1 MHTEEELKKIDRAV
15 NHPSHY
21 CDNASGIETI
31 TITRYLDCDCANV
44 WKYCMR
50 YLDKVKSDPEHA
62 TPYQDL
68 GKAIF
73 YLNDFL
79 KNFTDGSGNVTNEH
93 PVPSAEVVERMIKVA
108 DVEPVPAVQSIFNDI
123 ISIAVAKEIDLMKVT
138 KDIEAL
144 EEYRKDLP

>member
-1 MHTEEELKKIDRAV
+1 
-15 NHPSHY
+15 
-21 CDNASGIETI
+21 
-31 TITRYLDCDCANV
+31 
-44 WKYCMR
+44 MR